1 MKISPFKANWLNIK
15 RGAEIF
21 KEIINHKVEV
31 ERNKEIVILEK
42 LKTNVERIRKHQS
55 KECSYEPEEHYEA
68 LRSGDYYMFNAEF
81 ELDTTD
87 ITESEDDLMSTK
99 KHHSSKSKQKKSSG
113 KNSPLDEQSSSL
125 KVDYLKI
132 IYPYTDS
139 FRCHS
144 FILLNRLSFHIFTI
158 RI

>member
-1 MKISPFKANWLNIK
+1 MTICKTLKIK

-31 ERNKEIVILEK
+31 EKNKEVRILEK

-81 ELDTTD
+81 EIDTTD
-87 ITESEDDLMSTK
+87 ITESEDELMS
-99 KHHSSKSKQKKSSG
+99 KHHSHKSKQKKKSSG
-113 KNSPLDEQSSSL
+113 KNSPEELSSSTV
-125 KVDYLKI
+125 KVE
-132 IYPYTDS
+132 T
-139 FRCHS
+139 
-144 FILLNRLSFHIFTI
+144 
-158 RI
+158 